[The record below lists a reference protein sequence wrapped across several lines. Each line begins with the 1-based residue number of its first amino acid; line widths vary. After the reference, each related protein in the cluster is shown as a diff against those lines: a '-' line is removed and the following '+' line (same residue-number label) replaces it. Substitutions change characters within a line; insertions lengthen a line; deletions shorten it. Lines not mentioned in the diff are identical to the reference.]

1 MDGFA
6 YPNETQI
13 GWSLIVVL
21 YPFTTGLIAGAFI
34 VSALYYVFNVQSL
47 KPLARFSLVTAL
59 AFVIVAPLPLL
70 VHLGRPERAFEIF
83 VTPHLTSAMAV
94 FGYIWIFYMAI
105 LMIQT
110 WMVFRK
116 DIVTYAVT
124 STGIRR
130 RLYSAMALG
139 VYDLSPRSLAIDRRL
154 VKLLGAIGIP
164 SAWILFHG
172 YSGFIFGSVKAN
184 PWWSTPLMPIIFL
197 FSAVVSGMALLIA
210 LYVAIMG
217 VQRKPMNHDALRSLA
232 GWLAGFLA
240 VNVTIEVLEV
250 VTMMYMREES
260 WETVRSLITERLAT
274 SYLGIQLFLG
284 SALPLLALGAVTL
297 FHLRQRIST
306 SLASAAAVLTLV
318 GVFAMRW
325 NVVIGGQILS
335 KSLRGFLDYTPAI
348 TGRDGILAALFIMAL
363 PLELFA
369 LIAYFIPPWQ
379 EAPVESSGIQLEL
392 NMVDP
397 RFPRPT

>member
-110 WMVFRK
+110 WLVFRK

-124 STGIRR
+124 GSGIRR

-197 FSAVVSGMALLIA
+197 FSAVVSGMALLIV
-210 LYVAIMG
+210 LYVTAAGM
-217 VQRKPMNHDALRSLA
+217 QRKPVNHDALRSLA

-240 VNVTIEVLEV
+240 VNVTVEGLEV

-274 SYLGIQLFLG
+274 SYLGIQLVLG

-306 SLASAAAVLTLV
+306 FLASVAAVLTLV

-335 KSLRGFLDYTPAI
+335 KSLRGFLDYTLAI

-397 RFPRPT
+397 SFPRPT

>member
-6 YPNETQI
+6 YPNEAQI

-59 AFVIVAPLPLL
+59 AFVLVAPLPLL
-70 VHLGRPERAFEIF
+70 VHLGRPERALEIF
-83 VTPHLTSAMAV
+83 MTPHFTSAMAV
-94 FGYIWIFYMAI
+94 FGYIWVFYMAI

-110 WMVFRK
+110 WLVFRK

-124 STGIRR
+124 STGVRR
-130 RLYSAMALG
+130 HIYSAMALG
-139 VYDLSPRSLAIDRRL
+139 VYDVSPRSLAMDRRV
-154 VKLLGAIGIP
+154 VKFLGAIGIP

-197 FSAVVSGMALLIA
+197 FSAVVSGMALLIV
-210 LYVAIMG
+210 LYVAAMG
-217 VQRKPMNHDALRSLA
+217 VQRKPINHAALRSLA

-240 VNVTIEVLEV
+240 VNVTIEALEV

-274 SYLGIQLFLG
+274 SYLVIQLLLG
-284 SALPLLALGAVTL
+284 SAVPLLVLGVVT
-297 FHLRQRIST
+297 FFRLRQRT
-306 SLASAAAVLTLV
+306 ATFLASAASMLTLV

-335 KSLRGFLDYTPAI
+335 KSLRGFLSYTPEI
-348 TGRDGILAALFIMAL
+348 TGPEGVLAALLIMAL
-363 PLELFA
+363 PFELFA
-369 LIAYFIPPWQ
+369 LIAYFIPPWR
-379 EAPVESSGIQLEL
+379 EAPAGSSGIQLEL
-392 NMVDP
+392 NMVEPD
-397 RFPRPT
+397 FPRPT

>member
-1 MDGFA
+1 VDGFA
-6 YPNETQI
+6 YPNEAHV

-21 YPFTTGLIAGAFI
+21 YPFTTGLIAGVFI
-34 VSALYYVFNVQSL
+34 VSALYYVFNVESL

-59 AFVIVAPLPLL
+59 AFVIVAPLPLAI
-70 VHLGRPERAFEIF
+70 HLGRPDRALEIF
-83 VTPHLTSAMAV
+83 LTPHFTSAMAM
-94 FGYIWIFYMAI
+94 FGYIWIFYMGI

-110 WMVFRK
+110 WLVFRK
-116 DIVTYAVT
+116 DIVAHAL
-124 STGIRR
+124 TGSGLRR
-130 RLYSAMALG
+130 RVYSVMALG
-139 VYDLSPRSLAIDRRL
+139 VYDLSSKSLAIDRRL
-154 VKLLGAIGIP
+154 VKFLGAIGIP

-197 FSAVVSGMALLIA
+197 FSAVVSGMALLIVV
-210 LYVAIMG
+210 YVAAMV
-217 VQRKPMNHDALRSLA
+217 VQRKPLNHDALHSLA

-260 WETVRSLITERLAT
+260 WETVRELITERLAT
-274 SYLGIQLFLG
+274 SYLVIQLLVG
-284 SALPLLALGAVTL
+284 SAVPLVVLWAITL
-297 FHLRQRIST
+297 VRFRQRVST
-306 SLASAAAVLTLV
+306 LLASAAAVLTLV

-335 KSLRGFLDYTPAI
+335 KSLRGFLDYTPEI
-348 TGRDGILAALFIMAL
+348 GGREGILVALFVMAL

-369 LIAYFIPPWQ
+369 LIAYFIPPWR
-379 EAPVESSGIQLEL
+379 EAPVGSGGIQLEL
-392 NMVDP
+392 NQVEP
-397 RFPRPT
+397 EFPRST